1 VHDTVEFEKRGI
13 PSTTIVTAAFK
24 RAADFQFRG
33 KGMEG
38 HQYIVLPHP
47 VSNLQ
52 PADAGIDLAIRRRG
66 RRPSQKLKQETK
78 EATGERT
85 GG

>member
-1 VHDTVEFEKRGI
+1 MRSGHDTVEFEKRGI
-13 PSTTIVTAAFK
+13 PSTTIITTAFK

-38 HQYIVLPHP
+38 HPYVLLPHP

-52 PADAGIDLAIRRRG
+52 PAQMRELTLRYVDEVAGH
-66 RRPSQKLKQETK
+66 LK
-78 EATGERT
+78 G
-85 GG
+85 

>member
-1 VHDTVEFEKRGI
+1 MCSVHDTVEFEKLGI
-13 PSTTIVTAAFK
+13 PSTTIITEAFK

-38 HQYIVLPHP
+38 HPYVKLPHP

-52 PADAGIDLAIRRRG
+52 SGEVRELTLRFVYEVA
-66 RRPSQKLKQETK
+66 SHLK
-78 EATGERT
+78 G
-85 GG
+85 

>member
-13 PSTTIVTAAFK
+13 PSTTIITEAFK
-24 RAADFQFRG
+24 KVADFQFRG

-38 HQYIVLPHP
+38 HRYVQIPHP

-52 PADAGIDLAIRRRG
+52 PGAMRELSLRFVDEVA
-66 RRPSQKLKQETK
+66 SHLK
-78 EATGERT
+78 A
-85 GG
+85 

>member
-1 VHDTVEFEKRGI
+1 MCSVHDTVEFEKRGI

-52 PADAGIDLAIRRRG
+52 PADMRELTLQFVDEVAGH
-66 RRPSQKLKQETK
+66 LKN
-78 EATGERT
+78 
-85 GG
+85 